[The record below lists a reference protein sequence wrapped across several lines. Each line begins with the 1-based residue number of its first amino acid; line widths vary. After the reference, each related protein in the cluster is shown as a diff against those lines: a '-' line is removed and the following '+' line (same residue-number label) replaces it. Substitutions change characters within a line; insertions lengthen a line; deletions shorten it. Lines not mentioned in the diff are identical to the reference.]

1 MSWPSQ
7 TRRRNLIGELQ
18 PLGKAL
24 VRGTFSQIANAAY
37 KCKHIRKELQNC
49 VLQDLRKEMVDL
61 CSRKTPSKCRS
72 CSPND
77 MRNLTVEDICLE
89 WSTRAPIFYSFL
101 MAAGVP
107 SRRANTIPV
116 KTLPSVAVAGSVLLR
131 ERCKE
136 MNALQHLISMIIK
149 FSSYQV
155 HISQYPISIH
165 PFSIYM
171 LNVFISFYSCRQCLT
186 DLTL

>member
-7 TRRRNLIGELQ
+7 TRHRNLIGELH

-24 VRGTFSQIANAAY
+24 VRRTFSQIANAAY
-37 KCKHIRKELQNC
+37 KCKHIRKELVYC
-49 VLQDLRKEMVDL
+49 VLQDLRKEMVNL
-61 CSRKTPSKCRS
+61 CSRKNPSKCRS
-72 CSPND
+72 CSPNYV
-77 MRNLTVEDICLE
+77 RNLTVEDICLE

-107 SRRANTIPV
+107 SRCADTMTV

-149 FSSYQV
+149 FSSYQANT
-155 HISQYPISIH
+155 
-165 PFSIYM
+165 M
-171 LNVFISFYSCRQCLT
+171 FYRC
-186 DLTL
+186 